1 MRRMRPPPLTLA
13 AIAAA
18 LALVGACSGD
28 ASDAST
34 TTSATGAGGEA
45 TISGGAGGRGGAA
58 STAGSAGHGGQGG
71 AATSAGGPSGS
82 GGEAISWG
90 PCSVDGIPGECL
102 DVADCTG
109 DRAPTPGL
117 CPGPA
122 NIQCCTVQGGAGG
135 AGACDPSASPQPNVG
150 LTEAPGTGGCPPG
163 MARVEAFCV
172 DRFEASL
179 VDAATGEPVSP
190 FHNPGLAAT
199 RAASIEGAVPQAYLD
214 QLQAGDACANAG
226 KRLCTDA
233 EWLRACR
240 GPDDFVYPYG
250 AKLEPGVCNDHRDV
264 HPAIE
269 YFGTSDAWIWS
280 ELGNACLDQLPDSL
294 DPAGANPG
302 CVTAEGLFDL
312 MGNLHEW
319 TADPAGTFRGGYFV
333 DTVLNGPG
341 CLYATTA
348 HDVTH
353 WDYSTGFR
361 CCADP

>member
-1 MRRMRPPPLTLA
+1 
-13 AIAAA
+13 
-18 LALVGACSGD
+18 VGG
-28 ASDAST
+28 
-34 TTSATGAGGEA
+34 
-45 TISGGAGGRGGAA
+45 
-58 STAGSAGHGGQGG
+58 
-71 AATSAGGPSGS
+71 
-82 GGEAISWG
+82 
-90 PCSVDGIPGECL
+90 VPGECL

-109 DRAPTPGL
+109 DRAPTPGF

-122 NIQCCTVQGGAGG
+122 NIQCCTKQGGAGG
-135 AGACDPSASPQPNVG
+135 APACDPDAYPQPNIG
-150 LTEAPGTGGCPPG
+150 LAEAPGLGGCPPG
-163 MARVEAFCV
+163 MAPVATFCV
-172 DRFEASL
+172 DVYEASL
-179 VDAATGEPVSP
+179 VDALTGEPISP
-190 FHNPGLAAT
+190 FHHPGAT
-199 RAASIEGAVPQAYLD
+199 PVMAVSIAGAVPQAYVD
-214 QLQAGDACANAG
+214 AITAADACANAG

-240 GPDDFVYPYG
+240 GPGDLVYPYG
-250 AKLEPGVCNDHRDV
+250 DALQPGTCNDHRDV

-269 YFGTSDAWIWS
+269 YFGTSADWIWS

-302 CVTAEGLFDL
+302 CVTAEGLFDM

-333 DTVLNGPG
+333 DTVINGPG

-348 HDVTH
+348 HDVSH